1 MEIIGLMSGT
11 SLDGC
16 DIAHVKF
23 ETTNQID
30 SFKTIH
36 VKTYPYNK
44 QLTKKLTIASSLSSF
59 ELLQLDKELGN
70 KFSEFVNDFITKNRI
85 KKDRIAAIA
94 SHGHTIFHQPQL
106 GISHQIGCGL
116 TISNKTN
123 LATINDFRKNDVLHG
138 GQGAPLVPIGDFGL
152 FNSYADAFLNI
163 GGFSNISYKKN
174 KQIIAYDICPG
185 NLPLNRIV
193 SKINLNYDHNG
204 AISKTGKTNTE
215 LLKKLNNLNFYKS
228 LNPKSL
234 GTEWLEEKFMPL
246 LNEETNVPNCLRTIC
261 EHISDQISSTINKEK
276 IKKILI
282 TGGGAKN
289 NFLIDLLKIK
299 SKASIIIPQKEIIDF
314 KEAIIFG
321 YMGYLYLENRTNC
334 LSTVTGASKDVI
346 GGTLYQVNNRE
357 SINNFR

>member
-11 SLDGC
+11 SIDGC

-23 ETTNQID
+23 ETIKEID
-30 SFKTIH
+30 SFKTLH
-36 VKTYPYNK
+36 VKTYPYSK
-44 QLTKKLTIASSLSSF
+44 ELTKKLTNATSLSSF

-70 KFSEFVNDFITKNRI
+70 KFSDFVNDFIKTNRI
-85 KKDRIAAIA
+85 KKNKIAAIA
-94 SHGHTIFHQPQL
+94 SHGHTISHQPQL

-123 LATINDFRKNDVLHG
+123 IPTINDFRKNDVLHG

-163 GGFSNISYKKN
+163 GGFSNISFKKKN
-174 KQIIAYDICPG
+174 EIIAYDVCPG
-185 NLPLNRIV
+185 NLPLNKIV
-193 SKINLNYDHNG
+193 SKINLIYDHNG
-204 AISKTGKTNTE
+204 AISKTGKKNTE

-228 LNPKSL
+228 LEPKSL
-234 GTEWLEEKFMPL
+234 GTEWLEGKFMPL
-246 LNEETNVPNCLRTIC
+246 LDEETNVSNCLRTIC
-261 EHISDQISSTINKEK
+261 EHLSDQISLTINKEK

-289 NFLIDLLKIK
+289 NFLMDLIK
-299 SKASIIIPQKEIIDF
+299 EKSNASIVIPKKEIIDF

-321 YMGYLYLENRTNC
+321 YMGYLHLTNRKNC

-346 GGTLYQVNNRE
+346 GGILYGVNK
-357 SINNFR
+357 